1 MSVIFNNVTHSTIMR
16 ILSVQWTVDLVTRE
30 EMATSLCFAAI
41 ITGAWSV
48 MSSVVVVMFGLFLMD
63 METMFILELFIS
75 NFFEKK
81 LIIKKIFFFLNFLP

>member
-1 MSVIFNNVTHSTIMR
+1 MTVRLNDVTHSTVMR
-16 ILSVQWTVDLVTRE
+16 IFAIQWTMNLITRE
-30 EMATSLCFAAI
+30 EVATSLCFAAI

-75 NFFEKK
+75 NFFEKNLK
-81 LIIKKIFFFLNFLP
+81 IKIF